1 MHFGLFSLMAQREK
15 TKPAR
20 QIYAETVEH
29 VKLAEQLGF
38 EIAWFAEHHFSNY
51 CLCPSP
57 LTMATYL
64 APQTSRIKLGPAVI
78 VAPLYEPV
86 RMLEDIA
93 VADVVSDGRLVLGFG
108 SGYQEYEFQKFGVD
122 LKNSRAIFL
131 ETLDLIERYLAG
143 EPLAFEGQHIR
154 IPETYF
160 RVRPLQKRPDL
171 YVAGLMN
178 DPVTQKRIA
187 TSGYVPFFTTGWN
200 TLDMIKETRDKVAA
214 TYAETGGSA
223 DATPFAF
230 QQYIFITDD
239 KKEAL
244 QAADGAR
251 YIRRVAMSMRGKY
264 GELEGSF
271 LKEIPVPDEPPIE
284 EIVKRMIIGSPA
296 DCAEKL
302 AREFAALK
310 PTHVSCFMA
319 IPGMSQKQ
327 VLRSMERFAGEVLP
341 LVEKQLGPLSKIGA
355 PVPRLQAA
363 E

>member
-1 MHFGLFSLMAQREK
+1 MHFGLFSLMAQRDK
-15 TKPAR
+15 TTPAR

-131 ETLDLIERYLAG
+131 ETLDLIEGYLAG
-143 EPLAFEGQHIR
+143 EPLVFEGQHIR

-160 RVRPLQKRPDL
+160 RVRPLQKRPDI

-187 TSGYVPFFTTGWN
+187 ASGYVPFFTTGWN
-200 TLDMIKETRDKVAA
+200 TLDMIKETRDKVTA
-214 TYAETGGSA
+214 TYAESGGKA
-223 DATPFAF
+223 DATPFAI

-239 KKEAL
+239 KQEAL

-271 LKEIPVPDEPPIE
+271 LKEIAVPDEPPIE
-284 EIVKRMIIGSPA
+284 EIAKRMIIGSPT

-302 AREFAALK
+302 ATEFAALK

-319 IPGMSQKQ
+319 IPGMTQKQ
-327 VLRSMERFAGEVLP
+327 TLRSMERFAGEVLP
-341 LVEKQLGPLSKIGA
+341 LVEKQLGPLANIGA
-355 PVPRLQAA
+355 PVPRRQAA
-363 E
+363 

>member
-1 MHFGLFSLMAQREK
+1 MHFGLFNLMPQREQS
-15 TKPAR
+15 KPAR
-20 QIYAETVEH
+20 QVYAEMVEH

-93 VADVVSDGRLVLGFG
+93 VADTLSDGRLVLGFG
-108 SGYQEYEFQKFGVD
+108 SGYQEYEFHKFGVE
-122 LKNSRAIFL
+122 LKNSRAMFH
-131 ETLDLIERYLAG
+131 ETLDLVERFLAG
-143 EPLAFEGQHIR
+143 EPLAYEGKHIR
-154 IPETYF
+154 VPETYF
-160 RVRPLQKRPDL
+160 RVRPLQKRPDI

-187 TSGYVPFFTTGWN
+187 ASGYVPFFTTGWS
-200 TLDMIKETRDKVAA
+200 TLDAIKETRDKAA
-214 TYAETGGSA
+214 ASYAETGGNPA
-223 DATPFAF
+223 ATPFAI
-230 QQYIFITDD
+230 QQYIFVTDD
-239 KKEAL
+239 RKEAL

-251 YIRRVAMSMRGKY
+251 YIRRVAMSMRGNY

-271 LKEIPVPDEPPIE
+271 LKEIAVPDEPPLD
-284 EIVKRMIIGSPA
+284 EIADRMIIGDPES
-296 DCAEKL
+296 CAEKL
-302 AREFAALK
+302 AAEFAALK

-319 IPGMSQKQ
+319 IPGLPQKRI
-327 VLRSMERFAGEVLP
+327 LKSMERFAGEVLP
-341 LVEKQLGPLSKIGA
+341 LVEKQLGPLARIGA
-355 PVPRLQAA
+355 PVPRRQAA